1 MRPTRVL
8 DAAASW
14 AAADRRQ
21 RRRRTDRWWCSMVNK
36 FYGIG
41 GSATVMRVFM
51 AVSARISRG
60 NKRRRFFSLFSESYN
75 INSFAVTTL
84 SRTRILYIILYCTD
98 IIYNALWV
106 CVFSL
111 TPCVII
117 PSHTIKVASACR
129 KKICTSN
136 TPNA

>member
-1 MRPTRVL
+1 LRPTRILV
-8 DAAASW
+8 AAASW

-21 RRRRTDRWWCSMVNK
+21 RRRRADRWWCSMVNK

-60 NKRRRFFSLFSESYN
+60 NKRRRFFLYFLRV
-75 INSFAVTTL
+75 I
-84 SRTRILYIILYCTD
+84 ILTVLQLQHYLARVYYIILYCMD

-129 KKICTSN
+129 KIICTSN
-136 TPNA
+136 APNA